1 MNGTTRRLLLR
12 VLFFWL
18 LFAGRILC
26 LYIEKTII
34 LILFFLVNDI
44 QSYDNWSTEPDS
56 LGIDICNVLKLTD
69 NKVYGPTAH
78 LYMDTLIAYGY
89 SVDSSYQI
97 CLIKAGKMADM
108 FDFSKIRITD
118 NYTERGTG
126 VVDLNINIKEYVCN
140 VPVSFKHAAFFFEAN
155 ISHIPNGIIDSIRI
169 YPYKSTFTDV
179 RQISDSLLIYTT
191 DTCDCST
198 QVVFNEN
205 TIQDIDFT
213 LVSHNYVTR
222 YILFLKNKDGYLYIG
237 ATDYPVFSS
246 LEENSNF
253 ATL

>member
-12 VLFFWL
+12 VLFIWL
-18 LFAGRILC
+18 LFAGRIWC
-26 LYIEKTII
+26 LYIEKTVI
-34 LILFFLVNDI
+34 LTSFVLVKEIQKI
-44 QSYDNWSTEPDS
+44 QSNDNWSTEPDS
-56 LGIDICNVLKLTD
+56 LGIDICNVLNLKD
-69 NKVYGPTAH
+69 NIVYGPTAH

-97 CLIKAGKMADM
+97 CLIKAGKMAEM

-118 NYTERGTG
+118 NYTNRGT
-126 VVDLNINIKEYVCN
+126 DNLNIKEFVCN
-140 VPVSFKHAAFFFEAN
+140 VPGSFKHAAIFFEAN

-179 RQISDSLLIYTT
+179 RQISDSVLIYTT